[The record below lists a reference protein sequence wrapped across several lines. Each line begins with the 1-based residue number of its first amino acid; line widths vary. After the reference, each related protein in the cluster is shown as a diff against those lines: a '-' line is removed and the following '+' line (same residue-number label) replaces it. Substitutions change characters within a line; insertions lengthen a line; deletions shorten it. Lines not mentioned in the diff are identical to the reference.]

1 MKARVVLDASAAA
14 NIVMRTDVAMNL
26 VGKLQE
32 SVFVIAPGLFHSE
45 IANTMWKYTR
55 AGELDTQ
62 SALHHYDEAIGLIDS
77 FEADAGLTTEALAS
91 SAKYNHSVYDMIY
104 AILARRYGCSV
115 LTVDKRFNVLLKK
128 MDIEM
133 T

>member
-14 NIVMRTDVAMNL
+14 NIVMRTDVAMDL

-32 SVFVIAPGLFHSE
+32 SVLVIAPGLFHSE

-91 SAKYNHSVYDMIY
+91 SAKYNHSVYDMMY

>member
-14 NIVMRTDVAMNL
+14 NIVLRTDVAMEL
-26 VGKLQE
+26 GGKLQE
-32 SVFVIAPGLFHSE
+32 SVFVIAPGLFHIE

-55 AGELDTQ
+55 AGDLDTQ
-62 SALHHYDEAIGLIDS
+62 SALHHYEEAIVLIDS
-77 FEADAGLTTEALAS
+77 FESDDRLTTEALAS
-91 SAKYNHSVYDMIY
+91 SAKYNHPVYDMMY

-128 MDIEM
+128 MDIDI